1 MGQFAT
7 FATNKEDKVDSVKQL
22 MLGGVAGLTPT
33 TWTMELREDEPRIT
47 FDILPLG
54 LPQIIIIPEEK
65 FTIAEEQSAQR
76 KTITRDE
83 ARQAVMDLFTQRK
96 ELDYGEIMSE
106 LGLDLN
112 TTIEV
117 CRELEKEKKVEAI
130 TK

>member
-1 MGQFAT
+1 MVEL
-7 FATNKEDKVDSVKQL
+7 ATNVDSIKQS
-22 MLGGVAGLTPT
+22 MLVGVAGITPT
-33 TWTMELREDEPRIT
+33 TRIMEVGEDEPLPGIT
-47 FDILPLG
+47 VDILPFG
-54 LPQIIIIPEEK
+54 LPQIIIIPEAK

-76 KTITRDE
+76 KAITRDE
-83 ARQAVMDLFTQRK
+83 ARQAVMDLFAQKK
-96 ELDYGEIMSE
+96 ELDYAEIMSE

>member
-1 MGQFAT
+1 MVEL
-7 FATNKEDKVDSVKQL
+7 ATNVDSIKQS
-22 MLGGVAGLTPT
+22 MLVGVAGLTPT
-33 TWTMELREDEPRIT
+33 TWTMELREDQPRIK
-47 FDILPLG
+47 FDILPFG
-54 LPQIIIIPEEK
+54 LPQLIIIPEAK
-65 FTIAEEQSAQR
+65 FIIAEEQSAQR

-83 ARQAVMDLFTQRK
+83 ARQAVVDLFAQRK

>member
-1 MGQFAT
+1 MVEL
-7 FATNKEDKVDSVKQL
+7 ATNFDSVKQL

-47 FDILPLG
+47 FDVLPYG
-54 LPQIIIIPEEK
+54 LPPIIIVPEVE
-65 FTIAEEQSAQR
+65 FAIAEEEAVQH
-76 KTITRDE
+76 KNITRDK
-83 ARQAVMDLFTQRK
+83 ARQAVMDLFAQRK
-96 ELDYGEIMSE
+96 ELDYAEIMSE